1 MGTNQKKQGW
11 LAQSGG
17 RTSASLAGKKGLNS
31 ASLEREVV
39 SCLQDLIRI
48 PSPLG
53 NEIAVA
59 DYLVPLLRQAG
70 FSVRMVAADKSRPNI
85 IASRGKG
92 PELALCCHMDTVPAG
107 DGWTLAP
114 FSGQRKAGK
123 VYGRG
128 AVDNKGP
135 LAATLIAGSRTA
147 FPGKLTL
154 VFFAE
159 EETGSALG
167 MQVVSTVLK
176 PRLAL
181 IPDIGGEMRHIAVG
195 EKGLLFVKVASI
207 GKQAHGSSPHQG
219 VNAIDGMMLF
229 LSELR
234 ALQGAKGQGPC
245 GSMATISSSTRRL
258 FSAPTCNLGIIKG
271 GSLPNMVPGMAE
283 ATLDFRYLPGQS
295 RQGIIAMLR
304 AAGVSAKRK
313 GAKTRFGYTV
323 LSDQRPVLYDSK
335 VAQAATDII
344 VKETRRV
351 TGRTATLKG
360 LSGSTV
366 GKFLGHAGV
375 PVLGIGC
382 GKSPQMHAAD
392 EHIAV
397 RELVLFTRLTQA
409 IINGIGEQW
418 GQQNIRV

>member
-128 AVDNKGP
+128 AVDNK
-135 LAATLIAGSRTA
+135 
-147 FPGKLTL
+147 
-154 VFFAE
+154 
-159 EETGSALG
+159 
-167 MQVVSTVLK
+167 
-176 PRLAL
+176 
-181 IPDIGGEMRHIAVG
+181 
-195 EKGLLFVKVASI
+195 
-207 GKQAHGSSPHQG
+207 
-219 VNAIDGMMLF
+219 
-229 LSELR
+229 
-234 ALQGAKGQGPC
+234 
-245 GSMATISSSTRRL
+245 
-258 FSAPTCNLGIIKG
+258 
-271 GSLPNMVPGMAE
+271 
-283 ATLDFRYLPGQS
+283 
-295 RQGIIAMLR
+295 
-304 AAGVSAKRK
+304 
-313 GAKTRFGYTV
+313 
-323 LSDQRPVLYDSK
+323 
-335 VAQAATDII
+335 
-344 VKETRRV
+344 
-351 TGRTATLKG
+351 
-360 LSGSTV
+360 
-366 GKFLGHAGV
+366 
-375 PVLGIGC
+375 
-382 GKSPQMHAAD
+382 
-392 EHIAV
+392 
-397 RELVLFTRLTQA
+397 
-409 IINGIGEQW
+409 
-418 GQQNIRV
+418 